1 MHAKKEEGRR
11 TKKEEGGRGGGRK
24 EERGRRKE
32 ERGRRKEEGE
42 EAAANPSMTRKKNF
56 LNNRLKG
63 CQTGKQEALRSIPVP
78 KKKERKKASKQALN
92 GLNRRWELEW
102 QTLVC

>member
-1 MHAKKEEGRR
+1 
-11 TKKEEGGRGGGRK
+11 
-24 EERGRRKE
+24 
-32 ERGRRKEEGE
+32 
-42 EAAANPSMTRKKNF
+42 
-56 LNNRLKG
+56 
-63 CQTGKQEALRSIPVP
+63 LRSIPVP